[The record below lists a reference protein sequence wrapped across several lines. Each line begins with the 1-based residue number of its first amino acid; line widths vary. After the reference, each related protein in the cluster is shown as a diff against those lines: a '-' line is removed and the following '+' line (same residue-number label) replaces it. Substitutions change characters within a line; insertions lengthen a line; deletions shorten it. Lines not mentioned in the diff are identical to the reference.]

1 MRKIKLAAAVL
12 AAITGLLAAPGAAGA
27 ATVRP
32 DSGVYTSSSITR
44 EFYNAY
50 HECGTQGLCRQGGSV
65 HFQLHTT
72 YTASQIWI
80 NGSVAC
86 SSGGDVTSDVT
97 WCGVGGGN
105 GTADLNVGMNWNVPS
120 WSASGLYERMD
131 VYADDYGCDT
141 YGTNSQVG
149 GIASWANGTLT
160 CES

>member
-32 DSGVYTSSSITR
+32 DAGVYTASSVTR
-44 EFYNAY
+44 AFYTHY
-50 HECGTQGLCRQGGSV
+50 TPCSQGLCNQSGWV

-80 NGSVAC
+80 NGSVSC
-86 SSGGDVTSDVT
+86 SKGAPVTVNIT

-105 GTADLNVGMNWNVPS
+105 GTADLNVGLNWNVPA

-131 VYADDYGCDT
+131 VFADDVGCSVG
-141 YGTNSQVG
+141 GTNWEVG
-149 GIASWANGTLT
+149 EIGSWANTELS
-160 CES
+160 CEQ